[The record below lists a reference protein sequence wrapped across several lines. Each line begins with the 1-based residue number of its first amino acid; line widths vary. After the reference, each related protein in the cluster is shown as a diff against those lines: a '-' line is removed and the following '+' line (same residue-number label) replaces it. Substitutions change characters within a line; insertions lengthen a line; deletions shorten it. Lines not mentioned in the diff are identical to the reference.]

1 MTAAYGGG
9 SGGSGGAA
17 DSALAA
23 IRPVVTSIDSPR
35 SAEDLAADLIEIW
48 SGLETALRGMLGG
61 SALSGQALVREV
73 RQREM
78 ITLTQAHAL
87 LEFLAARQRCDN
99 VSYHPT
105 PADIASAKEA
115 FAQLDT
121 AMSVPGRDAAA
132 AAAAAVMSG
141 APAAG
146 TGFTAAQNAAGQP
159 PEPAIVSPAPGVRPL
174 MRDRTAGLPT
184 WGWIAI
190 AVVALVFAGIAAY
203 TAMQNR
209 GDDMDRAV
217 RLIADG
223 KREAARGEFT
233 RIARESP
240 QLAAPHVFLARIA
253 RDEGD
258 LATAR
263 RELDTA
269 IRLEPGSAVAQ
280 REMGTLLLSQGQY
293 ELARSFFIRAIRIN
307 PVDSAAQGL
316 LGCALIRL
324 GRRDE
329 GARFISR
336 AGPGSWSACAR

>member
-1 MTAAYGGG
+1 MTPAYGGD
-9 SGGSGGAA
+9 A
-17 DSALAA
+17 DTALAD
-23 IRPVVTSIDSPR
+23 IRPVVTRIDSSR
-35 SAEDLAADLIEIW
+35 SPEDLAADLIEIW
-48 SGLETALRGMLGG
+48 GGLETVLRRMLGG

-87 LEFLAARQRCDN
+87 LEFLATRERCDN
-99 VSYHPT
+99 VSYAPT
-105 PADIASAKEA
+105 PADIAVAKDA
-115 FAQLDT
+115 FAQLDS
-121 AMSVPGRDAAA
+121 AIGVPGRDAATA
-132 AAAAAVMSG
+132 GVASAMAG

-146 TGFTAAQNAAGQP
+146 TGFASAQQAS
-159 PEPAIVSPAPGVRPL
+159 EPAEPVIVPPAPSVKPL
-174 MRDRTAGLPT
+174 MRDRAAGLPT

-190 AVVALVFAGIAAY
+190 AVVALAFAGVAANM
-203 TAMQNR
+203 AMQNR
-209 GDDMDRAV
+209 GDDMDKAV
-217 RLIADG
+217 RLMADG

-233 RIARESP
+233 RLARENP

-269 IRLEPGSAVAQ
+269 IRLEPESAVAQ

-293 ELARSFFIRAIRIN
+293 ELARSFFIRAVRIN

-316 LGCALIRL
+316 LGCSLIRL

-329 GARFISR
+329 GMRFISR

>member
-9 SGGSGGAA
+9 GA
-17 DSALAA
+17 DSALAD
-23 IRPVVTSIDSPR
+23 IRPVVTRIDTPR

-48 SGLETALRGMLGG
+48 SGLETVLRRMLGG
-61 SALSGQALVREV
+61 SSLSGQALVREV

-87 LEFLAARQRCDN
+87 LEFLAARERCDN
-99 VSYHPT
+99 VSYKPT
-105 PADIASAKEA
+105 PADVASAKDA

-121 AMSVPGRDAAA
+121 AMGVPGRDAASAGA
-132 AAAAAVMSG
+132 ASAMAG

-146 TGFTAAQNAAGQP
+146 TGYSSAQRAAAQP
-159 PEPAIVSPAPGVRPL
+159 PEPAIIPPAPGLKPL
-174 MRDRTAGLPT
+174 MRDRAAGLPT
-184 WGWIAI
+184 WGWAAI
-190 AVVALVFAGIAAY
+190 GVVALAFAGVAAY
-203 TAMQNR
+203 MAMQNR
-209 GDDMDRAV
+209 GDDMDKAV
-217 RLIADG
+217 RMMADG
-223 KREAARGEFT
+223 RREAARGEFT
-233 RIARESP
+233 RIARENP

-258 LATAR
+258 LAAAR

-269 IRLEPGSAVAQ
+269 IRLEPESAVAQ

-293 ELARSFFIRAIRIN
+293 ELARSFFIRAVRLN

-316 LGCALIRL
+316 LGCSLIRL

-329 GARFISR
+329 GMRFISR